1 MYQDTKI
8 FYLFVLFRYNFI
20 MNNIKN
26 YKNRRTVRKTLT
38 IEGDIADMLAAKAA
52 ETNLSEKTL
61 VNDLLRKG
69 FQVADSLLAR
79 PRQFELK
86 TFKTGL
92 RPEITPERLEE
103 LLDEV

>member
-1 MYQDTKI
+1 MDNLKT
-8 FYLFVLFRYNFI
+8 
-20 MNNIKN
+20 

-38 IEGDIADMLAAKAA
+38 IEGDIADMLAVKAA
-52 ETNLSEKTL
+52 ETNMSEKTL

-69 FQVADSLLAR
+69 FQVNDSLLV
-79 PRQFELK
+79 RQQFQLK

-92 RPEITPERLEE
+92 RPEIAPERLEE

>member
-1 MYQDTKI
+1 MDNLKT
-8 FYLFVLFRYNFI
+8 
-20 MNNIKN
+20 

-38 IEGDIADMLAAKAA
+38 IEGDIADMLAVKAA
-52 ETNLSEKTL
+52 ETNMSEKTL

-69 FQVADSLLAR
+69 FQVNDSLLV
-79 PRQFELK
+79 RQQQFQLK

-92 RPEITPERLEE
+92 RPEIAPERLEE

>member
-1 MYQDTKI
+1 
-8 FYLFVLFRYNFI
+8 
-20 MNNIKN
+20 MNNNKN

>member
-1 MYQDTKI
+1 
-8 FYLFVLFRYNFI
+8 
-20 MNNIKN
+20 MNSIKT

-38 IEGDIADMLAAKAA
+38 IEGDIADMLAAKVA

-69 FQVADSLLAR
+69 FQVANNLLTR
-79 PRQFELK
+79 KEQFELK

-92 RPEITPERLEE
+92 RPDISPERLEE
-103 LLDEV
+103 LLDL

>member
-1 MYQDTKI
+1 
-8 FYLFVLFRYNFI
+8 
-20 MNNIKN
+20 MNNLKT

-38 IEGDIADMLAAKAA
+38 IEGDIADMISARAV

-69 FQVADSLLAR
+69 FQVTDNLLS
-79 PRQFELK
+79 RQHPFELK

-92 RPEITPERLEE
+92 RPDITPERLEE
-103 LLDEV
+103 LLDEL

>member
-1 MYQDTKI
+1 MSNLKI
-8 FYLFVLFRYNFI
+8 
-20 MNNIKN
+20 

-38 IEGDIADMLAAKAA
+38 IEGDIADMLAAKVA
-52 ETNLSEKTL
+52 ETNLPEKTL

-69 FQVADSLLAR
+69 FQVIDSLLAR
-79 PRQFELK
+79 PRQFKLK

-92 RPEITPERLEE
+92 RFDITPERLEE